1 LASTQAERSLPL
13 TNNTPAASRKTQFD
27 AHHGISKLTQLH
39 KKVGPAGVLNRP
51 SLCGAIVAALTENF
65 GLAG

>member
-1 LASTQAERSLPL
+1 
-13 TNNTPAASRKTQFD
+13 
-27 AHHGISKLTQLH
+27 
-39 KKVGPAGVLNRP
+39 VGPAGVLNRP